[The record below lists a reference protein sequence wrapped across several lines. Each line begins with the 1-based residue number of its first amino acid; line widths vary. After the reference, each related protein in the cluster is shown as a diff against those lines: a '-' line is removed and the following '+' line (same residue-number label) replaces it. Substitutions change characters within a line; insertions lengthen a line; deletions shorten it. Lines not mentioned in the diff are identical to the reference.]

1 MVIYDS
7 TKPLLIRVPTI
18 VSRSK
23 DVQLFDQDNLYP
35 QRCEEAVKRS
45 YTLKSVVDS
54 VADFLAGDGFED
66 PVLAKLVVNDSGL
79 EGETLNKVLRKVAK
93 VYSRWETIAL
103 HIGYDMNYRISSIT
117 QIPFEYVRFPIGDE
131 NGRFDYYWYCTN
143 WELAPNKELKNRPD
157 VVAYRKFNPDPA
169 VVEEQICE
177 AEGIENYR
185 GQILFLTPDDFQYPT
200 ATFDPVLDHAQVQNE
215 LGMFKLG
222 YTQNGMMATLAILYR
237 GEFESEDEKKEFK
250 ALVKR
255 KTGAKNA
262 NTNIGI
268 QDKTGQLKI
277 SDMFQQ
283 LQPANLDKIF
293 ELTESSAV
301 KAILEN
307 EGWPKIL
314 VGVQAEGTLFN
325 QESMVDAYTYA
336 NAKTRNRRMTI
347 SETFATILKHWAKPI
362 ITEAK
367 IKEKVYGSVAPAA
380 APATVI
386 DPKTG
391 AQSPAADL
399 NTPATSLKD
408 ESPDSPRIN
417 SILTNLTGRQSQ
429 NLDRI
434 IKKYQ
439 KGTYSDG
446 MARLMLKLS
455 VGLTDEE
462 ITTIFEDFEPSK
474 EL

>member
-18 VSRSK
+18 ISRSK
-23 DVQLFDQDNLYP
+23 DIQLFDQDNLYP

-45 YTLKSVVDS
+45 YTLKSVLDS

-66 PVLAKLVVNDSGL
+66 PTIGKLIVNDSGL
-79 EGETLNKVLRKVAK
+79 EGETLNKILRKVCK

-103 HIGYDMNYRISSIT
+103 HIGYDMNYRMSSIT
-117 QIPFEYVRFPIGDE
+117 QIPFENVRFPIGDE
-131 NGRFDYYWYCTN
+131 SGRFDYYWYSTN
-143 WELAPNKELKNRPD
+143 WEAAPNKERKNKPEIL
-157 VVAYRKFNPDPA
+157 AYHAFNPDPL
-169 VVEEQICE
+169 VVEEQINE

-200 ATFDPVLDHAQVQNE
+200 ATFDPVIDHAQVQNE

-222 YTQNGMMATLAILYR
+222 YTQNGMMATLAVLYR
-237 GEFESEDEKKEFK
+237 GEFESEEERREFK

-283 LQPANLDKIF
+283 LQPANLDKLF

-336 NAKTRNRRMTI
+336 NAKTRNRRANI
-347 SETFATILKHWAKPI
+347 SETFSTLLKYWTKPI
-362 ITEAK
+362 ISDAK
-367 IKEKVYGSVAPAA
+367 IKEKVYGSVTSASPV
-380 APATVI
+380 ATTI

-391 AQSPAADL
+391 TQSAITDP
-399 NTPATSLKD
+399 NNPSSLKD
-408 ESPDSPRIN
+408 DSPDSPRIN
-417 SILTNLTGRQSQ
+417 QTLTNLTGRQSQ
-429 NLDRI
+429 SLDRI
-434 IKKYQ
+434 FKKYQ
-439 KGTYSDG
+439 KGAYSSTV
-446 MARLMLKLS
+446 ARIMLKLS

-462 ITTIFEDFEPSK
+462 IDEIFEDFEASK